1 MNFVSSRFV
10 LLICFKSHQE
20 QRKSPFLHQGERV
33 ECHFM
38 KTTRLLLFVF
48 VLFLGSGSVLAQ
60 GKVSFTG
67 IIHDEANNQPI
78 PFATVLAI
86 SNSTQ
91 SMVAGSTTLDDGSFA
106 FVSDSTDV
114 SLELSFIGYEK
125 KVIQVFSA
133 VNGTVDFGVLLLSAS
148 AEMLNEVDIVA
159 EQSTFEFKLDKR
171 VFNVGKDISST
182 GMSAMEVLNNVP
194 SVNVNIEGEV
204 TLRGNSG
211 VQILIDGKPSVLSD
225 EASNA
230 LGTITADMIES
241 IEVITNP
248 SAKYEAEGTSG
259 IINVILKKE
268 EKKGFNGSISLNTG
282 MPANHSIGAS
292 LNYRTSKFNFFTQFG
307 VGYRARPNFDN
318 SINRNLVNNTQVLS
332 AGKGNRNEQFYNI
345 TLGTDYYINE
355 LNTITLSGNFAY
367 EIEDQPSNFE
377 FTFYDSDGVLT
388 SQYERI
394 GTGAATNPKYQYD
407 LQYEKQFEDHKD
419 HKLLFSTLG
428 SFFGKDLT
436 SDFVNSYSFGEQIAP
451 TQRTETNFYQ
461 ANYTFKLDY
470 TDPISKNVTLEAGGM
485 YEMNDVGNDFAVYN
499 QVDNVLVVDSS
510 LTNDFRFDQKVLG
523 VYGTASYESGRW
535 GVKLGF
541 RLEHTELRT
550 LLVTTNEEN
559 NQNYTNLFPSA
570 HTSFKISETISVQA
584 GYSKRIYRPR
594 LWDLNPFF
602 NIQNNFNIRTGNPNL
617 QPEFADSFELTSI
630 FLFEKGSLNASI
642 YQLYTTDVKERIS
655 FFNDNV
661 NITTPINVGTNRKTG
676 LEINGKYTPAKWLTI
691 MGDFN
696 YGFFNRQGQFEEQN
710 FDFTGEQ
717 WSSRITTKIK
727 LPKGVDAEFSPRY
740 QSGFQTI
747 QSEVSGYASLDLGV
761 RKKLWKGKAVVNLGV
776 QDLFESRIQESI
788 IDQPDFYLYSFS
800 QRGRF
805 VKLGFS
811 YSFGKG
817 EAMSYSGGGRR

>member
-1 MNFVSSRFV
+1 
-10 LLICFKSHQE
+10 
-20 QRKSPFLHQGERV
+20 
-33 ECHFM
+33 M

>member
-1 MNFVSSRFV
+1 
-10 LLICFKSHQE
+10 
-20 QRKSPFLHQGERV
+20 
-33 ECHFM
+33 
-38 KTTRLLLFVF
+38 
-48 VLFLGSGSVLAQ
+48 
-60 GKVSFTG
+60 
-67 IIHDEANNQPI
+67 
-78 PFATVLAI
+78 
-86 SNSTQ
+86 
-91 SMVAGSTTLDDGSFA
+91 
-106 FVSDSTDV
+106 
-114 SLELSFIGYEK
+114 
-125 KVIQVFSA
+125 
-133 VNGTVDFGVLLLSAS
+133 
-148 AEMLNEVDIVA
+148 
-159 EQSTFEFKLDKR
+159 
-171 VFNVGKDISST
+171 
-182 GMSAMEVLNNVP
+182 
-194 SVNVNIEGEV
+194 
-204 TLRGNSG
+204 
-211 VQILIDGKPSVLSD
+211 
-225 EASNA
+225 
-230 LGTITADMIES
+230 
-241 IEVITNP
+241 
-248 SAKYEAEGTSG
+248 
-259 IINVILKKE
+259 
-268 EKKGFNGSISLNTG
+268 
-282 MPANHSIGAS
+282 
-292 LNYRTSKFNFFTQFG
+292 
-307 VGYRARPNFDN
+307 
-318 SINRNLVNNTQVLS
+318 
-332 AGKGNRNEQFYNI
+332 
-345 TLGTDYYINE
+345 
-355 LNTITLSGNFAY
+355 
-367 EIEDQPSNFE
+367 
-377 FTFYDSDGVLT
+377 
-388 SQYERI
+388 
-394 GTGAATNPKYQYD
+394 
-407 LQYEKQFEDHKD
+407 
-419 HKLLFSTLG
+419 LG

-676 LEINGKYTPAKWLTI
+676 LEMNGKYTPAKWLTI

>member
-1 MNFVSSRFV
+1 LFVYSVSEC
-10 LLICFKSHQE
+10 IAEK
-20 QRKSPFLHQGERV
+20 RKSSFRCLKEMI
-33 ECHFM
+33 ECHNM
-38 KTTRLLLFVF
+38 KCTRSLVFIFILFFGGV
-48 VLFLGSGSVLAQ
+48 SALAQ

-67 IIHDEANNQPI
+67 IVQDEANNQPV

-91 SMVAGSTTLDDGSFA
+91 NMIAGSTTLDDGSFA

-114 SLELSFIGYEK
+114 FLEFSFIGYEK
-125 KVIQVFSA
+125 KAIQVFS
-133 VNGTVDFGVLLLSAS
+133 VVKGTADLGIIFLSAS

-259 IINVILKKE
+259 IINIVLKKE
-268 EKKGFNGSISLNTG
+268 EKKGFNGSVSVNTG

-292 LNYRTSKFNFFTQFG
+292 LNYRASKFNFFTQFG
-307 VGYRARPNFDN
+307 VGYRARPNFDK
-318 SINRNLVNNTQVLS
+318 SINRNLIDNTQVLS
-332 AGKGNRNEQFYNI
+332 AGTGNRNEQFYNI
-345 TLGTDYYINE
+345 TLGTDYYINK

-377 FTFYDSDGVLT
+377 FTFYDSEGSLVA
-388 SQYERI
+388 QYERI

-407 LQYEKQFEDHKD
+407 LQYVKQFANDKE

-470 TDPISKNVTLEAGGM
+470 TNPISKKITLEAGGM
-485 YEMNDVGNDFAVYN
+485 YELNDVGNDYAVLDE
-499 QVDNVLVVDSS
+499 VDNVFVVDSS
-510 LTNDFRFDQKVLG
+510 LTNDFRFDQKVFG

-541 RLEHTELRT
+541 RLENTDLST
-550 LLVTTNEEN
+550 LLANTNEEN
-559 NQNYTNLFPSA
+559 KQNYTNLFPSV
-570 HTSFKISETISVQA
+570 HTSFKITETVSVQA

-617 QPEFADSFELTSI
+617 QPEFADSYELTSI
-630 FLFEKGSLNASI
+630 FLFEKASLNASI

-655 FFNDNV
+655 YFNDNV
-661 NITTPINVGTNRKTG
+661 NITSPENVGTNRKTG
-676 LEINGKYTPAKWLTI
+676 FEINGKYTVTKWLTV

-696 YGFFNRQGQFEEQN
+696 YGFFSRQGQFEEQN
-710 FDFTGEQ
+710 FDFTGDQ

-727 LPKGVDAEFSPRY
+727 LPKGVDVELSPNY
-740 QSGFQTI
+740 QSGFLTV
-747 QSEVSGYASLDLGV
+747 QSEVSGYASLDFGV
-761 RKKLWKGKAVVNLGV
+761 RKKLWKGKAVANLGV
-776 QDLFESRIQESI
+776 RDVFETRIRESI
-788 IDQPDFYLYSFS
+788 IDQPGFYLYSFS

-805 VKLGFS
+805 VTLGFS